1 MMLQHYMKRFLFG
14 ILSLGLLL
22 AGCQE
27 PVDPVVDKVAG
38 PKLVSSDPAD
48 GAKDLTGEK
57 LTLVMTFD
65 QNIKCPSAQREKI
78 TVDNGAVIDNV
89 NPNMAELKIELS
101 SLEGGKTYS
110 VYLPAGTIFDKS
122 SS

>member
-27 PVDPVVDKVAG
+27 PVDPVVEKVAG

-101 SLEGGKTYS
+101 
-110 VYLPAGTIFDKS
+110 
-122 SS
+122 